1 MLICDKCT
9 KKVDGATAARIKFD
23 LEVGDDQYGI
33 VVQIQ
38 CKTSH
43 LCKEHFK
50 KDIEKMDL
58 ATGILKGL

>member
-9 KKVDGATAARIKFD
+9 KKVEAAAQARMK
-23 LEVGDDQYGI
+23 LNMAVGDDEYSI

-38 CKTSH
+38 CKTRH

-50 KDIEKMDL
+50 KDLEKMDL
-58 ATGILKGL
+58 AAEILKGL